1 MCIRDRAHTQ
11 QHQVASSNAAH
22 ALAIDRH
29 AGVEYALHH
38 RAHGLLLAR
47 QFGGQMLERMESM
60 ADGVLLI
67 RRALGLSLIHI
78 FILRGGRLVMASKVL
93 PTRSSGS

>member
-1 MCIRDRAHTQ
+1 MAHTQ

-38 RAHGLLLAR
+38 RTHGLLLAR
-47 QFGGQMLERMESM
+47 QLGGQMLERVETM
-60 ADGVLLI
+60 ADGVFLVSRQLGHSLA
-67 RRALGLSLIHI
+67 RRID
-78 FILRGGRLVMASKVL
+78 R
-93 PTRSSGS
+93 